1 MAKKRQFTQEEMDRI
16 NELIAEN
23 KAQSAQL
30 DQILLCLKG
39 SAAMNIEGIIPAQKR
54 IESQMMKQKE
64 EIEEAIDQKFNSIKT
79 TLDELVAWKQ
89 IVSIYMGL
97 IMSKRVWKGIVIFL
111 GIIVI
116 IFLSIKYGFQSVWHY
131 VKGLFL

>member
-1 MAKKRQFTQEEMDRI
+1 MAKKRPFTQEEMDRI
-16 NELIAEN
+16 NELIKEN

-97 IMSKRVWKGIVIFL
+97 IMSKRVWKGIVIFV

>member
-1 MAKKRQFTQEEMDRI
+1 MAKKRQFTQDDMDRI

-23 KAQSAQL
+23 KQQSAQL

-39 SAAMNIEGIIPAQKR
+39 SASMNIEGIIPAQKR
-54 IESQMMKQKE
+54 IENEIKVQKK
-64 EIEEAIDQKFNSIKT
+64 EIEEAIDQKFDSIKT

-97 IMSKRVWKGIVIFL
+97 IMSKKVWRGIAIFVGIVM
-111 GIIVI
+111 III
-116 IFLSIKYGFQSVWHY
+116 LSIKYGFQNVWHY
-131 VKGLFL
+131 IKGWFL